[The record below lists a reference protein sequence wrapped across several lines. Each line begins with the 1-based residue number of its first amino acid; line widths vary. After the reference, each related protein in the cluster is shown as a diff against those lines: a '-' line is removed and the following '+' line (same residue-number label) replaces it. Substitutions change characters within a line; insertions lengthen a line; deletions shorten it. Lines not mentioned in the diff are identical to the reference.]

1 VGATALEASVITF
14 GSVTQKQGLK
24 SPDISSATLLQLLEL
39 RTKSPTTS
47 SLQSSDEE
55 NLEFLNRLAGP
66 PTRLFGAPAADG
78 GLDTLLVVLEGLTD
92 EIGMT
97 MLRTCD
103 DLYIS
108 NCATYREVNSG

>member
-1 VGATALEASVITF
+1 MGAAALEASVITF
-14 GSVTQKQGLK
+14 GSGIQKQGLK
-24 SPDISSATLLQLLEL
+24 SADISSATLQQLLEL

-97 MLRTCD
+97 MLRY
-103 DLYIS
+103 L
-108 NCATYREVNSG
+108 